1 MLLDMLLSEV
11 DPFDGSH
18 RDPSVLCK
26 VIFCGRITII
36 PDPQLPDPG
45 AFSSF
50 QDLLKAYVLA
60 IYRAAADLTPMTEDY
75 RQAELALLWKQWCS
89 QPVIPKHCHCPCWL
103 IPDGTVSSQDAESH
117 SNYNLIKVPTLKV
130 ATLNSR
136 SLIRLPALPP
146 IFFFSLL
153 ADQIKWIA
161 PLLCKVGVISTK
173 GQPVICSHNVATS
186 IEKINKHT
194 AAGWPITIDSK
205 HSLHKSDDMI
215 PSVNQ
220 VQALAQRVLSELLA
234 GTVGIDLLS

>member
-1 MLLDMLLSEV
+1 MVTNVSTWYILHHLVHHNGKDCIVFSSSFAHSGTSHLLPCPLLGSMLLDVLLSEV

-146 IFFFSLL
+146 IFFSSLL

-161 PLLCKVGVISTK
+161 PLLRKVGVISTK
-173 GQPVICSHNVATS
+173 GQPVICSH
-186 IEKINKHT
+186 IYRENK
-194 AAGWPITIDSK
+194 
-205 HSLHKSDDMI
+205 
-215 PSVNQ
+215 
-220 VQALAQRVLSELLA
+220 
-234 GTVGIDLLS
+234 